1 MATRSKSRKTH
12 LSAAGGTSAALV
24 TALHQIYL
32 AGLGAASR
40 TRSGAPGLFEEL
52 VAEGARAQTE
62 TGAAAARAFQA
73 IVGDAQAKVSARVGQ
88 VRGQAAD
95 VIEGLERMFQTRVH
109 RALTQLGVPSAEQL
123 SALSKRVDALNTN
136 IERLASRPAARRAP
150 RRKPAGPPLSVP

>member
-1 MATRSKSRKTH
+1 MATRSKSRKTRR
-12 LSAAGGTSAALV
+12 SATGGTPAAMV

-40 TRSGAPGLFEEL
+40 ARSGAPGLFEEL
-52 VAEGARAQTE
+52 VAEGARAQAD

-88 VRGQAAD
+88 VRGRAAD
-95 VIEGLERMFQTRVH
+95 ALEGLEKMFQTRVH

-136 IERLASRPAARRAP
+136 IERLAPRRAA
-150 RRKPAGPPLSVP
+150 RRKPARPPMSAP